1 MRAAGPVSD
10 PTPRP
15 RHTVHLRPHQL
26 VLAVGAGAILTHQL
40 LPQRLQEFSYDG
52 IEILVLLAM
61 LWGIRRHRP
70 QPSRPWWL
78 LATGVGLLV
87 VGDVIY
93 NALTR
98 INGEEV
104 FPSVADA
111 LYIAS
116 YLTLSWGVMEVLRS
130 RRRRRDGTALVDA
143 VLVTVASAGITWVYL
158 IAPSDYVGVPVLTA
172 LVSAAYPV
180 GDLVLLALL
189 ARLLFAPGTRSPA
202 ERILAVGISM
212 LLVADVAYARLALIG
227 AYGVGSWLDAVFHA
241 SYLCFAVAACHP
253 TMRSLAAS
261 EPEYALKTRSRLWL
275 LTGISLVL
283 PTLAG
288 LQHAGGNERNA
299 VILGAA
305 SAISFFLLTLRT
317 GVLNAS
323 LAAALNREADA
334 VRRERILRHLG
345 TVLVTTHDRG
355 EIFEAAVDHARQV
368 AGEGADAL
376 LLFRDDGSALVATCG
391 CDECTPGSHLMLDQD
406 LPQNL
411 DERLLEGGAVTIGPA
426 DEPDLRSL
434 LPAAFR
440 ARQLFAAPIL
450 SGDRRRGVLLVAP
463 AGAGEQRD
471 RLAAACEAV
480 ASAVSLALESADLAE
495 RLVDE
500 RSEQRFA
507 AMIRNSSDIV
517 LVLRADGTVRFLS
530 PSVTRVLGWDVE
542 DLLGQHLTALVHPD
556 DASIVTSALTAAL
569 TTAGTH
575 GPFQCRYQ
583 HKDTTWRYLE
593 AIGMSLVDD
602 PAVGGVI
609 VNVRDVTDR
618 VRLEESLR
626 ASEERLESQVA
637 ELQELHRAKNDFVA
651 TVSHELRTPLT
662 TILGQLELLSGG
674 DYGALLSAQYKAI
687 DAIDRNSQRLLAL
700 IEDLLTVARID
711 SARLQLDRVATE
723 VRPFVERVHGSMAV
737 VAATRPVTLALHADP
752 CLGTASV
759 DPLQMERA
767 LGNLI
772 SNAIKFTAPGGLVE
786 LRSRRS
792 GNDLAFTVADNGIG
806 IPVAEQEKLF
816 TRFFRS
822 SIANR
827 MAVQGSG
834 LGLVIAKAI
843 VEEHGGTIALT
854 SAQGE
859 GTTVTVVIPAGPAP
873 ASGQD
878 VAEGIAVLGPE
889 VGDGPGT
896 AEAVALGCGDAQRP
910 EGA

>member
-1 MRAAGPVSD
+1 MTLPAVAQQQSVRREQLPRATPTATPAADRAG
-10 PTPRP
+10 RP
-15 RHTVHLRPHQL
+15 RRRVGERPHRL
-26 VLAVGAGAILTHQL
+26 VLAVGAGAILTHQV
-40 LPQRLQEFSYDG
+40 LPHRWHEFSYDG
-52 IEILVLLAM
+52 IEIFVLLAM

-70 QPSRPWWL
+70 QPARPWWL
-78 LATGVGLLV
+78 LATGVAFLV

-116 YLTLSWGVMEVLRS
+116 YLTLSCGVMGVLRS

-158 IAPSDYVGVPVLTA
+158 IAPADYVGVPVLTA

-180 GDLVLLALL
+180 GDLVLLAFL
-189 ARLLFAPGTRSPA
+189 ARLLFAPGKRPPA
-202 ERILAVGISM
+202 ERILAVGISL

-253 TMRSLAAS
+253 TMRSLTDS
-261 EPEYALKTRSRLWL
+261 EPEYAPEARSRLWL
-275 LTGISLVL
+275 LAGISLVL

-288 LQHAGGNERNA
+288 LQYAGGNQRNA

-317 GVLNAS
+317 GVLNAT
-323 LAAALNREADA
+323 LAAALSREADA

-345 TVLVTTHDRG
+345 TVLVTTHDRAA
-355 EIFEAAVDHARQV
+355 IFEAAVDHARQV
-368 AGEGADAL
+368 AGEGSDAL
-376 LLFRDDGSALVATCG
+376 LLHDVEQR
-391 CDECTPGSHLMLDQD
+391 
-406 LPQNL
+406 LPEV
-411 DERLLEGGAVTIGPA
+411 DSVIIEPA
-426 DEPDLRSL
+426 GEPDLRSL
-434 LPAAFR
+434 LPASLA
-440 ARQLFAAPIL
+440 ARRLLVAPIL

-463 AGAGEQRD
+463 ADTGDQHR
-471 RLAAACEAV
+471 RLAAACQAV

-500 RSEQRFA
+500 RSEQRFG

-517 LVLRADGTVRFLS
+517 LVLRTDGTVRFLS
-530 PSVTRVLGWDVE
+530 PSVTRVLGWDAE
-542 DLLGQHLTALVHPD
+542 ELLDLHLTGLVHPD
-556 DASIVTSALTAAL
+556 DASIVTSALTVAL
-569 TTAGTH
+569 TTPGTH

-583 HKDTTWRYLE
+583 HKDMSWRYLE
-593 AIGMSLVDD
+593 AIGMSLIDD
-602 PAVGGVI
+602 PVVGGVI
-609 VNVRDVTDR
+609 VNVRDVTER
-618 VRLEESLR
+618 VQLEESLK

-662 TILGQLELLSGG
+662 TILGQLELLAGG
-674 DYGALLSAQYKAI
+674 DYGVLMGSQCKAV

-711 SARLQLDRVATE
+711 SARLQLEPVPTDLRS
-723 VRPFVERVHGSMAV
+723 FLDGLHGSMAPL
-737 VAATRPVTLALHADP
+737 AATRPVTLTLDAEP
-752 CLGTASV
+752 CLGMAPI
-759 DPLQMERA
+759 DPFQMERA
-767 LGNLI
+767 LANLI
-772 SNAIKFTAPGGLVE
+772 GNAIKFTAPGGLVE
-786 LRSRRS
+786 LRARRS
-792 GNDLAFTVADNGIG
+792 GKDLEFTVADNGIG
-806 IPVAEQEKLF
+806 IPAGEQAKLF

-822 SIANR
+822 SVANR

-834 LGLVIAKAI
+834 LGLVIAKTI
-843 VEEHGGTIALT
+843 VEEHGGTISLT
-854 SAQGE
+854 SAQGV
-859 GTTVTVVIPAGPAP
+859 GTTVTAIIPARPAP
-873 ASGQD
+873 PSGQD
-878 VAEGIAVLGPE
+878 VAEGVAVLGPQG
-889 VGDGPGT
+889 GDGAGT
-896 AEAVALGCGDAQRP
+896 AEAVALGGGDAQGP
-910 EGA
+910 EGAQLAH